1 MLAWLSNKTTPLS
14 HIVQAFNQTALPAG
28 SVRAADCP
36 FLVIDLELTGL
47 NAKQNHIVS
56 LGWVPVRQHEIVLS
70 EARHYLVHS
79 PVSVGQSAI
88 FHGLHDKDFDKA
100 LDLAEVL
107 TELLQRY
114 AGYIFVAHHCQLD
127 LRFLE
132 VASQRIFGKT
142 AKFSFIDTLNIEL
155 YRMQKQGIVMKT
167 DALRLPQCLSRHKL
181 PQSGQHHALADA
193 YSCALLL
200 LSQLKHSHADITL
213 ADLQLQSR

>member
-1 MLAWLSNKTTPLS
+1 MLAWLSDKTTPLS
-14 HIVQAFNQTALPAG
+14 HVVQAFNQTPLPAG
-28 SVRAADCP
+28 SVRASDCP

-47 NAKQNHIVS
+47 NARQDHIVS
-56 LGWVPVRQHEIVLS
+56 LGWLPVRQHEIVLN
-70 EARHYLVHS
+70 EARHYLVQS
-79 PVSVGQSAI
+79 PVSVGQSAT
-88 FHGLHDKDFDKA
+88 FHGLHDKDFDQA
-100 LDLAEVL
+100 QDLAEVL
-107 TELLQRY
+107 TELMQRY

-127 LRFLE
+127 NRFLA

-155 YRMQKQGIVMKT
+155 YRMQKQGVVMKK
-167 DALRLPQCLSRHKL
+167 DALRLHQCLQRHKL

-200 LSQLKHSHADITL
+200 LSQLKHSHPEITL

>member
-1 MLAWLSNKTTPLS
+1 MLSWLANKTTPLS
-14 HIVQAFNQTALPAG
+14 HIVQSFNQATIPPG
-28 SVRAADCP
+28 NTRAADCP

-47 NAKQNHIVS
+47 NAKQDHIVS
-56 LGWVPVRQHEIVLS
+56 LGWVPVRQQEIVLS

-88 FHGLHDKDFDKA
+88 FHGLHDKDFNQA

-107 TELLQRY
+107 TELMQRY
-114 AGYIFVAHHCQLD
+114 VGYIFVAHHSQLD
-127 LRFLE
+127 LTFLE
-132 VASQRIFGKT
+132 VACQRIFGKA

-155 YRMQKQGIVMKT
+155 YRLQKQGIVMKK

-193 YSCALLL
+193 YSCSMLL
-200 LSQLKHSHADITL
+200 LSQLKHSHPDITL

>member
-1 MLAWLSNKTTPLS
+1 MLGWLQHKTTPLS
-14 HIVQAFNQTALPAG
+14 HIVQTFNQCLPPAG
-28 SVRAADCP
+28 NIRAAECS

-47 NAKQNHIVS
+47 NAKRDHIVS
-56 LGWVPVRQHEIVLS
+56 LGWVPVRQHEVVLS
-70 EARHYLVHS
+70 EARHYLVIS

-88 FHGLHDKDFDKA
+88 FHGLHDKDFDDA
-100 LDLAEVL
+100 RELADVL

-127 LRFLE
+127 YRFLN
-132 VASQRIFGKT
+132 VACQRIFAKA

-155 YRMQKQGIVMKT
+155 YRLQKQGIVMKQ

-181 PQSGQHHALADA
+181 PQSNQHHALADA
-193 YSCALLL
+193 YSSALLL

>member
-1 MLAWLSNKTTPLS
+1 MLSWLANKTTPLS
-14 HIVQAFNQTALPAG
+14 HIVQAFNQTTLPAG

-36 FLVIDLELTGL
+36 FLVVDLELTGL
-47 NAKQNHIVS
+47 NARQDHILS
-56 LGWVPVRQHEIVLS
+56 LGWVPVRQYEIVLS

-88 FHGLHDKDFDKA
+88 FHGLHDKDFKQA
-100 LDLAEVL
+100 RDLAEVL
-107 TELLQRY
+107 TELMQTY

-132 VASQRIFGKT
+132 VACQRIFGKA
-142 AKFSFIDTLNIEL
+142 AKFSFIDTLNMEL
-155 YRMQKQGIVMKT
+155 YRLHKQGIVMKT
-167 DALRLPQCLSRHKL
+167 DALRLPQCLQRHKL
-181 PQSGQHHALADA
+181 PQIDQHHALADA

>member
-1 MLAWLSNKTTPLS
+1 MLGWLSNKTTPLS
-14 HIVQAFNQTALPAG
+14 HIVQTFNQHALPPG
-28 SVRAADCP
+28 SVLARDCP

-47 NAKQNHIVS
+47 NAKQDHIVS
-56 LGWVPVRQHEIVLS
+56 LGWVPVRQYEIVLS

-88 FHGLHDKDFDKA
+88 FHGLHDKDFDEA

-107 TELLQRY
+107 TELMQRY

-127 LRFLE
+127 CRFLE
-132 VASQRIFGKT
+132 VASQRIFGKA

-155 YRMQKQGIVMKT
+155 YRLQKQGIVMKK

-181 PQSGQHHALADA
+181 PQSSQHHALADA

-200 LSQLKHSHADITL
+200 LSQLKHSHAEITL